1 MFRINLQILIIIW
14 WIGASVAA
22 SAFLFR
28 SYELYVIIGT
38 VGWIIVLTTTALII
52 YEIRK
57 IKEEDKRKELAE
69 K

>member
-1 MFRINLQILIIIW
+1 M
-14 WIGASVAA
+14 
-22 SAFLFR
+22 
-28 SYELYVIIGT
+28 
-38 VGWIIVLTTTALII
+38 GWIIVLTTTALII

>member
-1 MFRINLQILIIIW
+1 LFRINLQILIIIW
-14 WIGASVAA
+14 WIGAAVAA
-22 SAFLFR
+22 SAFLFQ
-28 SYELYVIIGT
+28 SYELYVIVGT

>member
-1 MFRINLQILIIIW
+1 MFRISLQILIIIW
-14 WIGASVAA
+14 WIGAAVAA

-28 SYELYVIIGT
+28 SYHLYVIVGT
-38 VGWIIVLTTTALII
+38 MGWIIVLTTTALII
-52 YEIRK
+52 HEIRK

>member
-1 MFRINLQILIIIW
+1 MFRISLQILILIW
-14 WIGASVAA
+14 WIGAAIALV
-22 SAFLFR
+22 LF
-28 SYELYVIIGT
+28 YFDLYQLYVIVGSM
-38 VGWIIVLTTTALII
+38 GWIIVLTTTALII

>member
-14 WIGASVAA
+14 WIGAAVAA

-28 SYELYVIIGT
+28 SYQLYVIVGT
-38 VGWIIVLTTTALII
+38 MGWIIVLTTTALII

-57 IKEEDKRKELAE
+57 IKEEDKRKELAG

>member
-1 MFRINLQILIIIW
+1 MFRISLQILIIIW
-14 WIGASVAA
+14 WIGAAVAA

-28 SYELYVIIGT
+28 SYHLYVIVGT
-38 VGWIIVLTTTALII
+38 MGWIIVLTTTALII

>member
-1 MFRINLQILIIIW
+1 MFRTNLQIFIIIW
-14 WIGASVAA
+14 WIGAAVAA

-52 YEIRK
+52 YEIKK

>member
-1 MFRINLQILIIIW
+1 LFRINLQILIIIW
-14 WIGASVAA
+14 WIGAAVAA
-22 SAFLFR
+22 SAFLFQ
-28 SYELYVIIGT
+28 SYELYAIVGT